1 MEPTPEQCLAT
12 ANEWIRRQ
20 EEHIELAKFCG
31 NQANRFLAHVEVP
44 DEVKP
49 RLRLIRNEE

>member
-1 MEPTPEQCLAT
+1 MEITPEQYLAT

-44 DEVKP
+44 DDSYP
-49 RLRLIRNEE
+49 RLRLIRSEE